1 MYIYNSIFFLS
12 EDYLY
17 PTNVDLV
24 DTPIIYEDKTIL
36 ELRGENKTLHRLE
49 TNKQNKTVLAVQN
62 YVPKYHINMG
72 NEFTPL
78 NIKVHKIK

>member
-1 MYIYNSIFFLS
+1 MYNFFLLA

-36 ELRGENKTLHRLE
+36 ELRGENKIIHRLE
-49 TNKQNKTVLAVQN
+49 TDKQNKTILAVQN
-62 YVPKYHINMG
+62 YVPKHHFNMG
-72 NEFTPL
+72 NGFTPL
-78 NIKVHKIK
+78 NIKIHKIK